1 MSTTE
6 TPVNEMK
13 TRTEID
19 IQPYLPAVEDYAFAI
34 QISDYPRSA
43 GIARIVLLQD
53 YSIMHS
59 QKRIILNAKLLHI
72 DTIAQ
77 EDVSHMHNSDI
88 KDWVVTDQFFVML
101 RDDNGNMQLNPEFIP
116 LEDRVEGTMYTQKQ
130 TQKYLLATAFK
141 YFSTA
146 FKYHTGSN
154 QAFFGSI
161 ILLGDEINGLFD
173 EYKSLTSKLM
183 AMPPEVNLNPDMMEI
198 IEKNAID
205 NTLAA
210 KGGTT
215 VKKGI

>member
-19 IQPYLPAVEDYAFAI
+19 IQEYLPADSDYAFAI

-53 YSIMHS
+53 YSILHS

-72 DTIAQ
+72 DTVAQ

-88 KDWVVTDQFFVML
+88 KDWIVTDQFFVML
-101 RDDNGNMQLNPEFIP
+101 RDDNGNMQDNPEYVP
-116 LEDRVEGTMYTQKQ
+116 EEDRVPGQMYTQNQ

-215 VKKGI
+215 VKKGK

>member
-1 MSTTE
+1 MSTKE
-6 TPVNEMK
+6 TPVNKMK

-19 IQPYLPAVEDYAFAI
+19 IKPYLPVEEDYAFAI

-72 DTIAQ
+72 DTIAE

-101 RDDNGNMQLNPEFIP
+101 RDDNGKMQLNPDFVP
-116 LEDRVEGTMYTQKQ
+116 LEDQIPGEMYTQKQ
-130 TQKYLLATAFK
+130 NQKYLLATAFK

-183 AMPPEVNLNPDMMEI
+183 TMPPEVNLNSEMLRIVE
-198 IEKNAID
+198 ENAIE
-205 NTLAA
+205 NTLAV

-215 VKKGI
+215 VKKGK